1 MGLILSIFLGIVL
14 LYVIKG
20 LIVVN
25 RARNQFKQMF
35 GQQPGAA
42 SGNRQPNE
50 RKAGWT
56 APLRRKNKIDPQV
69 GEYVEFTE
77 TVTSSANQNDRHQD
91 QTRQSGRQ
99 SAENQVSDAEWEDLP
114 R

>member
-35 GQQPGAA
+35 GQQPETA

-56 APLRRKNKIDPQV
+56 APLRRKKKIDPQV

-77 TVTSSANQNDRHQD
+77 TVTSSANQNDRHQN

>member
-35 GQQPGAA
+35 GQQSGTA

-56 APLRRKNKIDPQV
+56 TPLRRKKKIDPQV